1 MEVINNELIHLFK
14 EMICLEKEMNL
25 SEPNTH
31 AGTKTIVAL
40 MAGYSMVYMD
50 KNMVSTAI
58 IPIAKQFNFT
68 TSQTGMIMS
77 MFFLAYTLMQ
87 IPGGWLADKVGAKK
101 VLLLSLGII
110 CLFSYAFGF
119 VSSLMLF
126 FAIRFGAGLGH
137 GGYPPSCSKAV
148 AENFS
153 KEKRVMVQSSI
164 MTTSGIGGLLAFVL
178 GANVIAINWRYGY
191 ILLGTLFLIA
201 FLLVLF
207 LLPKDANVTK
217 DTKEELPKVPFKEVI
232 TNRNVILL
240 FVIMILLNITYYGA
254 MSWLPSYLTKT
265 YQLSLGAAGA
275 ILAVNAI
282 SQVIGSF
289 MTGIILSKWFEGKQK
304 QFILICSIISA
315 TCIYTLVN
323 IHNIALSLVL
333 VALIGMT
340 TISAFTATFTWPQ
353 KIFKQEVIGS
363 SVGIINTGGTFGGF
377 LAPIII
383 GSLVQSAGGDFKIG
397 FIFLAISILIGGF
410 STFTVHP
417 N

>member
-1 MEVINNELIHLFK
+1 MIKLAKESVELNKQNSSSGL
-14 EMICLEKEMNL
+14 
-25 SEPNTH
+25 
-31 AGTKTIVAL
+31 KTIVAL

-110 CLFSYAFGF
+110 SFFSYAFGF

-148 AENFS
+148 AENFD
-153 KEKRVMVQSSI
+153 KEHRVMVQSGI

-191 ILLGTLFLIA
+191 MLLGTMFLIA
-201 FLLVLF
+201 FFLVLF
-207 LLPKDANVTK
+207 LLPKDTPADKQASNKNEV
-217 DTKEELPKVPFKEVI
+217 KVPFKEVI
-232 TNRNVILL
+232 TNRNVLLL

-265 YQLSLGAAGA
+265 YQLSLGAAGG

-315 TCIYTLVN
+315 ACIYTLVN
-323 IHNIALSLVL
+323 IHNVALSLVL

-353 KIFKQEVIGS
+353 KIFNQEVIGS

-383 GSLVQSAGGDFKIG
+383 GSLVQSAGGDFTIG
-397 FIFLAISILIGGF
+397 FIFLAISIIVGGIG
-410 STFTVHP
+410 TFTIKTK
-417 N
+417 

>member
-1 MEVINNELIHLFK
+1 MIKLAKDSVELS
-14 EMICLEKEMNL
+14 NQN
-25 SEPNTH
+25 SSS
-31 AGTKTIVAL
+31 GVKTIVAL

-87 IPGGWLADKVGAKK
+87 IPGGWLADKIGAKK

-110 CLFSYAFGF
+110 CFFSYAFGF

-148 AENFS
+148 AENFD
-153 KEKRVMVQSSI
+153 KEQRVMVQSGI

-191 ILLGTLFLIA
+191 ILLGTMFLIA

-207 LLPKDANVTK
+207 LLPKDTPATEQTDSPKNEV
-217 DTKEELPKVPFKEVI
+217 KVPFKEVI
-232 TNRNVILL
+232 TNRNVLLL

-315 TCIYTLVN
+315 ACIYTLVN
-323 IHNIALSLVL
+323 IHNVALSLVL

-383 GSLVQSAGGDFKIG
+383 GALVQSAGGDFKIG
-397 FIFLAISILIGGF
+397 FIFLAISIIVGGIG
-410 STFTVHP
+410 TFTV
-417 N
+417 NTK

>member
-1 MEVINNELIHLFK
+1 
-14 EMICLEKEMNL
+14 
-25 SEPNTH
+25 
-31 AGTKTIVAL
+31 
-40 MAGYSMVYMD
+40 MVYMD

-110 CLFSYAFGF
+110 CFFSYAFGF

-148 AENFS
+148 AENFD
-153 KEKRVMVQSSI
+153 KEKRVMVQSGI

-191 ILLGTLFLIA
+191 MLLGTMFLIA

-207 LLPKDANVTK
+207 LLPKDTPAQKVAAANAKPAVK
-217 DTKEELPKVPFKEVI
+217 IPFKEVI
-232 TNRNVILL
+232 TNRNVLLL

-282 SQVIGSF
+282 SQMIGSF

-304 QFILICSIISA
+304 QFILICSVISA
-315 TCIYTLVN
+315 ACIYTLVH
-323 IHNIALSLVL
+323 IHSVALSLVL

-353 KIFKQEVIGS
+353 KIFQQEVIGS

-383 GSLVQSAGGDFKIG
+383 GSLVQSAGGDFTIG
-397 FIFLAISILIGGF
+397 FIFLAISILIGGIG
-410 STFTVHP
+410 TFTIHTK
-417 N
+417 